1 MTAVKAKWAE
11 MSWYRRILLVVM
23 VLEMLAFFC
32 ATLFAVNRSG
42 LEYGGSLLFPGTEGG
57 LSTYEGTVD
66 GEAARFT
73 VSPEGEVSY
82 QWGAYAYGPWQV
94 TEDPAAAPEGFG
106 SSMTGLEITQG
117 DRVLFRGGYLGGSF
131 GMLYQENGAPL
142 WSRPINAVMNDG
154 TVLGED
160 GREISPEEQHEPSL
174 TALARVA
181 LDPELVHRGSI
192 LLYLLVTLPA
202 LLNVFQICFPGFFF
216 RLSLL
221 GHVRNID
228 DAEPSDWY
236 IAMER
241 IGWLVLA
248 GMCLFLYWQALT
260 VTV

>member
-1 MTAVKAKWAE
+1 MTAVRTKWAA
-11 MSWYRRILLVVM
+11 MSWYRRILLAVM

-32 ATLFAVNRSG
+32 ATLSAVSRSG

-57 LSTYEGTVD
+57 LSIYEGTVD
-66 GEAARFT
+66 GEPARFT

-117 DRVLFRGGYLGGSF
+117 DRVLFRGGYLGDSF
-131 GMLYQENGAPL
+131 GMLYQENGEP
-142 WSRPINAVMNDG
+142 WMEVRFSVSSGSD
-154 TVLGED
+154 TVLFVD

-181 LDPELVHRGSI
+181 LDPELVHQGSI

-221 GHVRNID
+221 GHVRNIE